1 MMFLTIL
8 FSSPPKFFF
17 EFSALFSVLKT
28 CRGGFDASSVSPLY
42 MAIGEFYSCSVS
54 LHRVVIGG
62 CCYYSLIL
70 VYKS

>member
-8 FSSPPKFFF
+8 FSSPPKNFY

-28 CRGGFDASSVSPLY
+28 CRGGFNTSSASPLY
-42 MAIGEFYSCSVS
+42 VAIGGFDSCSVS
-54 LHRVVIGG
+54 LRRVVIGG